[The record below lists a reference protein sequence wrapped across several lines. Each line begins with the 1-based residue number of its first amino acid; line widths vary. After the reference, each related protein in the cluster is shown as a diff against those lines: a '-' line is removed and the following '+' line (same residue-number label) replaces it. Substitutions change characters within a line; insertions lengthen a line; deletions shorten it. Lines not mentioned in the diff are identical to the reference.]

1 MKKRSTLFSLTG
13 SAQLTLLGQV
23 RANQET
29 RLKPYFAELETNI
42 KEKLSIAE
50 KRREEALGKVVDS
63 AREEERKVEMVRRN
77 KARLQVGDGH

>member
-1 MKKRSTLFSLTG
+1 M
-13 SAQLTLLGQV
+13 

-29 RLKPYFAELETNI
+29 RLRPYFAELETNI

-50 KRREEALGKVVDS
+50 KRRDEALGKVVDS

-77 KARLQVGDGH
+77 KARLQVGDGQVPAGVLAH